1 MYAVKDDLEPLFHRS
16 VLLLRCFC
24 ALQFVIEF
32 MTLIELKDHADRAQ
46 IIILATARE
55 ILLSKL
61 ALKEVRF
68 YTVLDKDKAFMV
80 VDIGQ

>member
-1 MYAVKDDLEPLFHRS
+1 M
-16 VLLLRCFC
+16 LLLRCFC

-32 MTLIELKDHADRAQ
+32 MTLRELKDHADRAQ